1 MRNIIDF
8 AILRSRTTLLVML
21 VITIS
26 GIYSR
31 AEIRIEPDPE
41 ISVPFVVTNLFLPGI
56 SPSDAD
62 RMLARPA
69 APEILSLEHLKEFTT
84 YAYEGGAT
92 LLTEFYEQADVD
104 RVETEVRD
112 AIDRARRE
120 MPSDMEE
127 PLVNG
132 SVFDDWPMIAV
143 NLIAEEGV
151 PHRVLQSLAVR
162 LAEELEQITEVREA
176 RIDGERTEIIE
187 ALVDPLLLE
196 SYGLSLEELFS
207 VVQRNN
213 RVIPAGSLDSGDG
226 RFRMSVPGV
235 IETLADFRGLPIKNV
250 EDTVVTL
257 NDVAEVR
264 RVFRDDASLAW
275 INGNPGI
282 SIMALRTPDSN
293 TLQAVQK
300 IKTVT
305 EAFKAELPPNV
316 DVSFTQDQGYF
327 AESMVNEVQGN
338 ILTALTL
345 VIIVVVSALGI
356 RSALIVGLAIPVTFM
371 FTFMGLFVIGS
382 SFNFMVMFGLILGLG
397 MLIDGAI
404 VITEY
409 ADRKMA
415 EGVERKQAYSL
426 AAREMFW
433 PVTASI
439 FTTLAAFIPLILW
452 PGVSGQF
459 MRYLPITV
467 TLVLIGSLIYSIVFG
482 PVMGALFGKGPS
494 RDAPLARMLRQL
506 EEGDPRRLRT
516 FTGAYAR
523 MVSQCVKYAPITLIV
538 GLSILVLVF
547 WQYGK
552 RDLGIRFFAEIEP
565 EFGEISVIAPGN
577 LSVQDTASIV
587 DELQQG
593 LLDIEGVED
602 ITAAAFRG
610 YTINNASLRSDVV
623 GRVMFEIHHSANRD
637 RSAWDIVEDVRERAS
652 KLSGARTEV
661 RVDEPGP
668 PVGKAL
674 QIEFSSRNRALLEPA
689 VEKLGQFM
697 SELPG
702 VINLEDTLSPP
713 SIEWKIVVD
722 KARAAALGA
731 DITSVGTIVQFLTEG
746 VLASKYRP
754 DDLSEEIDIRVRFP
768 SDKRALGLL
777 TDLRVNTP
785 QGSIPISSFARIEP
799 VPLVDSFVRKNGIP
813 TEYVYADA
821 AKGVL
826 PGDLIQEIKAW
837 IERQDFSPNMQIQF
851 LGVNQEQQDAMD
863 FVLVAFILSLL
874 LMFVMLVTQF
884 DSFYQSVLILAAVVM
899 STAGVL
905 LGLIVLNTPFSAVL
919 TGLSVVA
926 LAGIVVNNNIVLIHT
941 YNQIRRDHPTID
953 YVQVIVRTAAQRL
966 RPVLVT
972 TITTVFGLLPLAN
985 RMSVDLIERTII
997 SDGFVSGFL
1006 SPMAQGVVWGLCF
1019 ATLLTLIMTPALLAL
1034 PHHLPKLRRSKRRPH
1049 THVIAHNTPASQ
1061 GTAHAR

>member
-8 AILRSRTTLLVML
+8 AVRRTRTTLLVML
-21 VITIS
+21 VITMA
-26 GIYSR
+26 GVYSR
-31 AEIRIEPDPE
+31 ASIPIEPEPQID
-41 ISVPFVVTNLFLPGI
+41 VPFVITNLYLPGI
-56 SPSDAD
+56 SPDDAD

-69 APEILSLEHLKEFTT
+69 APEILSLEHLKELTS
-84 YAYEGGAT
+84 YSYEGGAT
-92 LLTEFYEQADVD
+92 LLSEFHEQVD
-104 RVETEVRD
+104 IDQAETEVRE
-112 AIDRARRE
+112 AIERARRE
-120 MPSDMEE
+120 MPADMEE
-127 PLVNG
+127 PFVSA
-132 SVFDDWPMIAV
+132 SVFDDWPVVSV
-143 NLIAEEGV
+143 NLIAQGGV
-151 PHRVLQSLAVR
+151 PHRTLQSLALR
-162 LAEELEQITEVREA
+162 LGDELEQLSEVREA

-187 ALVDPLLLE
+187 AVVDPLMLE

-235 IETLADFRGLPIKNV
+235 IETLGEIRDLPIKSV
-250 EDTVVTL
+250 GDTVITL
-257 NDVAEVR
+257 SDLAEVR

-275 INGNPGI
+275 INGKPGV
-282 SIMALRTPDSN
+282 SILAMRTPGAN
-293 TLQAVQK
+293 ALQAAEK
-300 IKTVT
+300 IKLIT
-305 EAFKAELPPNV
+305 EAFKERLPPEV
-316 DVSFTQDQGYF
+316 EVSFTQDQGYF

-338 ILTALTL
+338 IFTALTL

-371 FTFMGLFVIGS
+371 FAFLWLFALGY

-404 VITEY
+404 VISEY

-415 EGVERKQAYSL
+415 DGLERKQAYTL

-439 FTTLAAFIPLILW
+439 FTTLAAFIPLVLW

-459 MRYLPITV
+459 MRYLPVTV
-467 TLVLIGSLIYSIVFG
+467 TIVLFGSLVYSILFG

-494 RDAPLARMLRQL
+494 RDSPLARMLRQL

-523 MVSQCVKYAPITLIV
+523 LVGHCARLAPLTLLV
-538 GLSILVLVF
+538 GISVLMLVF
-547 WQYGK
+547 WQYGQ
-552 RDLGIRFFAEIEP
+552 RDLGIRFFAEPEP
-565 EFGEISVIAPGN
+565 EFGEVVVIAPGN
-577 LSVQDTASIV
+577 LSVQDTAEIV
-587 DELQQG
+587 DELQQS
-593 LLDIEGVED
+593 LLDIEGLAD

-610 YTINNASLRSDVV
+610 TRIMNASLRSDVV
-623 GRVMFEIHHSANRD
+623 GRVMFEIEHSEKRD
-637 RSAWDIVEDVRERAS
+637 RSAWDVVDDVRTRAS
-652 KLSGARTEV
+652 RLSGARTEV
-661 RVDEPGP
+661 RMQDPGP
-668 PVGKAL
+668 PVGKAI
-674 QIEFSSRNRALLEPA
+674 QIEFRSRNRALLEPA
-689 VEKLGQFM
+689 VARLSSFM
-697 SELPG
+697 SELAG
-702 VINLEDTLSPP
+702 VINVEDTLSPP

-722 KARAAALGA
+722 KARAAALQA
-731 DITSVGTIVQFLTEG
+731 DVTSVGTVVQFLTEG
-746 VLASKYRP
+746 VLASTYRP

-777 TDLRVNTP
+777 SDLRVNTP
-785 QGSIPISSFARIEP
+785 QGAVPVSSFARIEP

-821 AKGVL
+821 AVGVL
-826 PGDLIQEIKAW
+826 ADDLVREIKLW
-837 IERQDFSPNMQIQF
+837 IDQQDFNPALEVQF
-851 LGVNQEQQDAMD
+851 LGANEEQQNALN
-863 FVLVAFILSLL
+863 FVFVAFILSLL

-884 DSFYQSVLILAAVVM
+884 DSFYQSTLILGAVIM

-905 LGLIVLNTPFSAVL
+905 LGLMVMNTPFSAIL

-941 YNQIRRDHPTID
+941 FNQIRRDHPTLD
-953 YVQVIVRTAAQRL
+953 YVEVIVRTAAQRL

-985 RMSVDLIERTII
+985 QMSVDLIGRTIVA
-997 SDGFVSGFL
+997 DGFVTGVL
-1006 SPMAQGVVWGLCF
+1006 SQMAQGIVWGLCF

-1034 PHHLPKLRRSKRRPH
+1034 PYHLPQRRKQKSRTH
-1049 THVIAHNTPASQ
+1049 THVITHSSTTP
-1061 GTAHAR
+1061 GGVPAR